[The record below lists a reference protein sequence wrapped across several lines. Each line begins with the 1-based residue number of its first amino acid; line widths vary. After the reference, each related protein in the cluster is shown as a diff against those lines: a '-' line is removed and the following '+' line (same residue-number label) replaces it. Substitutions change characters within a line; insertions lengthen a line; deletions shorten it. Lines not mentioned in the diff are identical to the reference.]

1 MCDEGSDSYSRRLIN
16 TEKSL
21 RIQENFSDSRVYTI
35 ESQEGGVQEF
45 HGDADDSEVRAHF
58 QRQMKNLA
66 ETYKDILGTGNGAH
80 NKSTSFEN
88 QSTQH

>member
-66 ETYKDILGTGNGAH
+66 ETYKDILGTGNVAH
-80 NKSTSFEN
+80 N
-88 QSTQH
+88 